1 MGKTAKVKKRTESLH
16 SRAARRAATPPD
28 RSLTDV
34 EKPAVDFAPKLHT
47 VQDGSIKKNKQKP
60 MSRQQRLRQQKGMER
75 ADQNLDKLVTKRAKS
90 IVRAKRIDDRRGAW
104 EELNEAARKKSRRET
119 DTEPSLTKTQAFAM
133 GDDVDLTEDTTE
145 QSTIENV
152 GSSIEAPAEST
163 VDQTKPEDE
172 IDEIL

>member
-1 MGKTAKVKKRTESLH
+1 MTRHGRNTTRVILI
-16 SRAARRAATPPD
+16 
-28 RSLTDV
+28 LGI
-34 EKPAVDFAPKLHT
+34 
-47 VQDGSIKKNKQKP
+47 Q
-60 MSRQQRLRQQKGMER
+60 
-75 ADQNLDKLVTKRAKS
+75 
-90 IVRAKRIDDRRGAW
+90 GAW